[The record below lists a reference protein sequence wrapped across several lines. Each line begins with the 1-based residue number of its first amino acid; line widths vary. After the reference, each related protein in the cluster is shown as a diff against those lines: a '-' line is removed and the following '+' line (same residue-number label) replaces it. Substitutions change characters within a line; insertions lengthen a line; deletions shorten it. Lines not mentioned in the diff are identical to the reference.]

1 MATSVQLPPRQG
13 SSALVL
19 TKGPASINHAT
30 REWNAGLHPG
40 PPAHPSPTLSF
51 SFQIPANHRHCHQQH
66 ERAPKPFHVGWGGM
80 CAPFPIKAQKLPASA
95 PFQTN
100 TDSCFCTANEK
111 TQSNKLKPSCEGE
124 VESASLFFSLISTQ
138 QQSMKAA
145 NKFHNDSH
153 FYPKQQTL
161 NDVLLVI
168 GYSEMF

>member
-13 SSALVL
+13 SSALVP

-40 PPAHPSPTLSF
+40 PPAPPSPTLSF
-51 SFQIPANHRHCHQQH
+51 SSQIPANHRHCHQQR
-66 ERAPKPFHVGWGGM
+66 ERAPKPFHVGGGRGT
-80 CAPFPIKAQKLPASA
+80 CASFPIKAQKLPASA
-95 PFQTN
+95 PFHTN
-100 TDSCFCTANEK
+100 TDSYFCTANEK

-124 VESASLFFSLISTQ
+124 VECLFVLSLISTQ
-138 QQSMKAA
+138 QQSMKVA

-161 NDVLLVI
+161 NDVPLVI
-168 GYSEMF
+168 GYSEVF